1 MREYRH
7 ALIGCGRVASNHV
20 DGFGAVP
27 GWSVAVACDRE
38 AHADIFAKTHG
49 IPEWT
54 RDHTTVLADPSV
66 TSVSVTVDHA
76 QHGALVRQALEA
88 GKHVLVE
95 KPLCLDESEANALTA
110 LAAERGLVLSVVAQH
125 RYDPLVLAVRQWVT
139 EGLLGDL
146 LYVSAG
152 LQAHRAEDYYAESY
166 WRGTHAGEGGSAL
179 INQGYHCLDTVRWIC
194 GDLTVHA
201 ALAGTRVL
209 TGVMETEDTL
219 GALLSCGPAA
229 VTLNVT
235 VASSVDWRTRIELVG
250 SLGSVVFDLDHP
262 GTLHHC
268 SGPAEL
274 LRRGEEERARS
285 LAEEP
290 PGIAYYGVSH
300 RRQIADFCRSV
311 TDGTPMLA
319 SAEDA
324 VGTLRTITDLYD
336 RAGAR

>member
-1 MREYRH
+1 
-7 ALIGCGRVASNHV
+7 
-20 DGFGAVP
+20 
-27 GWSVAVACDRE
+27 
-38 AHADIFAKTHG
+38 
-49 IPEWT
+49 
-54 RDHTTVLADPSV
+54 
-66 TSVSVTVDHA
+66 
-76 QHGALVRQALEA
+76 
-88 GKHVLVE
+88 
-95 KPLCLDESEANALTA
+95 
-110 LAAERGLVLSVVAQH
+110 
-125 RYDPLVLAVRQWVT
+125 
-139 EGLLGDL
+139 
-146 LYVSAG
+146 
-152 LQAHRAEDYYAESY
+152 
-166 WRGTHAGEGGSAL
+166 
-179 INQGYHCLDTVRWIC
+179 
-194 GDLTVHA
+194 VHA

-274 LRRGEEERARS
+274 LRRGEAERARS

-319 SAEDA
+319 SAQDA

-336 RAGAR
+336 KAGAR